1 LVSIRDSIPFDG
13 TLRLRL
19 TIAQQ
24 DAERFEEADKDTKKA
39 LKDDTQ
45 WKTYLCEIKKIAVA
59 NNDKKID
66 VGKFSSTRSF
76 QLHIR
81 NDTSTDPPK
90 GNISPKTR
98 AKSKKDGFPT
108 ATVEN
113 SSTVKAMADA
123 ETQSSDPIDDPD
135 SAHEAQRNYLY
146 HGCGLSNFSAAH
158 PDSAKHL
165 FARRNTRS
173 REHGSLKFPRRVE
186 LLRQESKKA
195 ALGSG

>member
-113 SSTVKAMADA
+113 LING
-123 ETQSSDPIDDPD
+123 QS
-135 SAHEAQRNYLY
+135 Y
-146 HGCGLSNFSAAH
+146 G
-158 PDSAKHL
+158 
-165 FARRNTRS
+165 RR
-173 REHGSLKFPRRVE
+173 
-186 LLRQESKKA
+186 
-195 ALGSG
+195 